1 MIKLMAK
8 HLVHRKK
15 TITYVG
21 DFPNNGCIPP
31 TFLEEKKDNKKDKT
45 KVVPIDTSEMPPID
59 KNNGFIPPTLLEEE
73 EVVTKEEEVVEVKES
88 VSVERPEEDDDL
100 GLQTLDV

>member
-1 MIKLMAK
+1 MAK

-21 DFPNNGCIPP
+21 DGK
-31 TFLEEKKDNKKDKT
+31 EDKEDEKDKT

-73 EVVTKEEEVVEVKES
+73 EVVTKEEVVEVKES
-88 VSVERPEEDDDL
+88 VQVSVERPEEDDDL

>member
-1 MIKLMAK
+1 MAK

-21 DFPNNGCIPP
+21 DGK
-31 TFLEEKKDNKKDKT
+31 EDKEDEKDKT

-88 VSVERPEEDDDL
+88 VERPEEDDDL

>member
-1 MIKLMAK
+1 MAK

-21 DFPNNGCIPP
+21 DGK
-31 TFLEEKKDNKKDKT
+31 EDKEDEKDKT

-59 KNNGFIPPTLLEEE
+59 KNNGFIPPTLLEDV
-73 EVVTKEEEVVEVKES
+73 VVTKEEEVVEEVVE
-88 VSVERPEEDDDL
+88 VVEVEESVERQEEEGL

>member
-21 DFPNNGCIPP
+21 DGK
-31 TFLEEKKDNKKDKT
+31 EEKKDNKKDKT

>member
-1 MIKLMAK
+1 MAK

-31 TFLEEKKDNKKDKT
+31 TLLEEKKDNKKDKT

-73 EVVTKEEEVVEVKES
+73 EVVTKEEEVVEVNESVS
-88 VSVERPEEDDDL
+88 VSVERAEEDDDL